1 MLCDRA
7 RVLARSDRPETM
19 TKQRPQRGLAEVLYA
34 RITAQALGEAGAW
47 KRPAYVNS
55 EPYRFRILYQIAHK
69 ELVIHCPR
77 SEPFCTVPQGNK
89 AY

>member
-34 RITAQALGEAGAW
+34 RITAQALGEAGGAW
-47 KRPAYVNS
+47 KRPASVNF
-55 EPYRFRILYQIAHK
+55 EPYRIRILYQIAHK
-69 ELVIHCPR
+69 ELVIH
-77 SEPFCTVPQGNK
+77 
-89 AY
+89 